1 MPSTVDLD
9 AISREVAASVG
20 DKLELKNMK
29 SVSVTARPL
38 AVKRAI
44 INVVGNALKYGERA
58 RLSVIDGPYFAE
70 VVVDDDGPG
79 IPDDLRDEAFR
90 PFTRLDQARSQNTP
104 GTGLGLALT
113 LDTARAHGGDVKL
126 ETSPL
131 GGLRVRLRLPH

>member
-1 MPSTVDLD
+1 MT
-9 AISREVAASVG
+9 IH
-20 DKLELKNMK
+20 
-29 SVSVTARPL
+29 ARPL

-44 INVVGNALKYGERA
+44 ANLISNALGYGERA
-58 RLSVIDGPYFAE
+58 HLFVLNGPYFAE

-79 IPDDLRDEAFR
+79 IAPELREEAFR
-90 PFTRLDQARSQNTP
+90 PFNRLDSARTQNIA

-126 ETSPL
+126 ETSPM